1 MCSYI
6 VGYTFT
12 YFSAGVV
19 VSIAGVLMFIITALV
34 IVSCV
39 VMKRKQAF
47 NITSEWIKLILALLE
62 CMINQLAL
70 QTWIH
75 ACTRCVATNSWQFY
89 I

>member
-6 VGYTFT
+6 VGYPFT

-19 VSIAGVLMFIITALV
+19 VSIAGVLMFIITALI

-47 NITSEWIKLILALLE
+47 NITSEWIKLILALL
-62 CMINQLAL
+62 
-70 QTWIH
+70 
-75 ACTRCVATNSWQFY
+75 Y
-89 I
+89 IYCLNVSGNYILHFEPVTLH

>member
-47 NITSEWIKLILALLE
+47 NITSEWIKLILALLY
-62 CMINQLAL
+62 CLN
-70 QTWIH
+70 
-75 ACTRCVATNSWQFY
+75 V
-89 I
+89 